1 MDRVA
6 HRAGRGRLGE
16 AVMGG
21 DRGGAGVELDG
32 ILYRTG
38 PAAPVSRSV

>member
-6 HRAGRGRLGE
+6 RRAGRGRLGE

-21 DRGGAGVELDG
+21 DRGGGVELDG
-32 ILYRTG
+32 IPYRTG
-38 PAAPVSRSV
+38 PAAPASRSV